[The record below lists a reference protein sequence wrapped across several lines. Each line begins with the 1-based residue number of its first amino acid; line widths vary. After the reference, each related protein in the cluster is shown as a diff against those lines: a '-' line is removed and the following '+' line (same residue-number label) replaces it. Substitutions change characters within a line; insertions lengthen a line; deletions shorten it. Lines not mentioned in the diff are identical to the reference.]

1 VKKDAFCYILV
12 LIVFTIT
19 SCSSGSSSPDAEYGA
34 QNRAYVQGKII
45 NTSGQ
50 PVINEEIEIL
60 AVQNNL
66 LLGTSITDT
75 NGEFDAIVLETG
87 LRSFDAFPG
96 DSRSGD
102 NGFLVRLK
110 DTSYQHTFVFAYA
123 DYQYNQDHIFPEV
136 TITQGVP
143 VTVNFT
149 DQNSINLLENVN
161 LFYTNS
167 ECLEYYRDYEN
178 RTRSNECHQEFG
190 QMKEDGIN
198 SMTTNNDV
206 LLDTQI
212 RVSYTVDGLEQE
224 QLFLINQEDA
234 IFTIN
239 Y

>member
-1 VKKDAFCYILV
+1 MKKDAFCYILV

-19 SCSSGSSSPDAEYGA
+19 SCSSGSSSPAAEYSA

-60 AVQNNL
+60 AVQNKL

-102 NGFLVRLK
+102 NGFIVRLK
-110 DTSYQHTFVFAYA
+110 DTSYQHSFVFAYA

-136 TITQGVP
+136 TITRGVP

-149 DQNSINLLENVN
+149 DQNSTNLLENVS

-167 ECLEYYRDYEN
+167 ECLEYYRGYEN

-198 SMTTNNDV
+198 SITTNNDV

-212 RVSYTVDGLEQE
+212 RVSYTVDGLQQE
-224 QLFLINQEDA
+224 QLFLINQDDA
-234 IFTIN
+234 VFTIN

>member
-1 VKKDAFCYILV
+1 MKKDVFYYLFV
-12 LIVFTIT
+12 LIVCTIT
-19 SCSSGSSSPDAEYGA
+19 SCSSESSSPAAEYSA

-45 NTSGQ
+45 YPSGQ

-60 AVQNNL
+60 AVQNKL

-75 NGEFDAIVLETG
+75 NGEFDAILLETG

-102 NGFLVRLK
+102 NGFIVRLK
-110 DTSYQHTFVFAYA
+110 DTSYQHSFVFAYA

-143 VTVNFT
+143 VTLNFI
-149 DQNSINLLENVN
+149 DQNSTNLLENVN

-167 ECLEYYRDYEN
+167 KCLEYYRDYED

-206 LLDTQI
+206 LLGTQI
-212 RVSYTVDGLEQE
+212 RVSYTVDGLQQE
-224 QLFLINQEDA
+224 QLFLINQENA
-234 IFTIN
+234 VFTIN

>member
-1 VKKDAFCYILV
+1 MKKDTFCYILV
-12 LIVFTIT
+12 LIVFIIT
-19 SCSSGSSSPDAEYGA
+19 SCSSGSSSPDATYSP

-45 NTSGQ
+45 NPSGQ

-102 NGFLVRLK
+102 NGFIVRLK
-110 DTSYQHTFVFAYA
+110 DTSYQHSFVFAFA
-123 DYQYNQDHIFPEV
+123 DYQYNQDHSFPEV
-136 TITQGVP
+136 TITRGVP
-143 VTVNFT
+143 VTLNFI
-149 DQNSINLLENVN
+149 DQNSTNLLENAR

-190 QMKEDGIN
+190 QIKEDEIN

-212 RVSYTVDGLEQE
+212 RVSYTIDGLQQE
-224 QLFLINQEDA
+224 QLFLINQENA
-234 IFTIN
+234 VFTIH

>member
-1 VKKDAFCYILV
+1 MKKDAFCYILV

-19 SCSSGSSSPDAEYGA
+19 SCSSGSSSPDAAYSA

-45 NTSGQ
+45 NPSGQ

-102 NGFLVRLK
+102 NGFIVRLK
-110 DTSYQHTFVFAYA
+110 DTSYQHSFVFAFA
-123 DYQYNQDHIFPEV
+123 DYQYNQDHSFPEV
-136 TITQGVP
+136 TITRGVP
-143 VTVNFT
+143 VTLNFI
-149 DQNSINLLENVN
+149 DQNSTNLLQNAR

-198 SMTTNNDV
+198 SMTTSNDV

-212 RVSYTVDGLEQE
+212 RVSYTVDGLQQE
-224 QLFLINQEDA
+224 QLFLINQENA